1 MEEITSSLARVMH
14 EVGKG
19 GNAGRARFCEALLVI
34 LEFRLNPGELIMRFK
49 GASDKFMCIFNRFF

>member
-1 MEEITSSLARVMH
+1 MARVMH

-34 LEFRLNPGELIMRFK
+34 LEFRLNPGELIMRFN